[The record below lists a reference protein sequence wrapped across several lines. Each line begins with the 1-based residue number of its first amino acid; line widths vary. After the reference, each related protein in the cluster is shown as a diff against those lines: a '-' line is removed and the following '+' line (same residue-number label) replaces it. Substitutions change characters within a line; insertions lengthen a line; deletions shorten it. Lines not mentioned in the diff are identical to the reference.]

1 MDIPIPIASAL
12 IAAIVSVFGGFLTF
26 LATSRSLTNQQRLQE
41 RQLGRRLTERL
52 YELRLDSYPRAF
64 EITDR
69 LRGEY
74 IFSPELAHDHLRQVL
89 EELYEWHRTK
99 AGFVLS
105 SETTKA
111 WYAIRGSLSIKP
123 DAGGHYSEEKRRAI
137 WEAKNRFRG
146 ALRADV
152 NLLYVEETL
161 PDERQ

>member
-12 IAAIVSVFGGFLTF
+12 IAAIVSIAGGFLTY
-26 LATSRSLTNQQRLQE
+26 LATSRTLASQQRLQE

-52 YELRLDSYPRAF
+52 YELRLEAYPRAF
-64 EITDR
+64 EITDK

-74 IFSPELAHDHLRQVL
+74 IFSPDLGREHLLKVL

-105 SETTKA
+105 NDSTKA
-111 WYAIRGSLSIKP
+111 WYAIRGTLSMKP
-123 DAGGHYSEEKRRAI
+123 DAGNDFSEERRGAI

-152 NLLYVEETL
+152 NLLYVEELL
-161 PDERQ
+161 PNEHQ